1 MKKLVFSLGGILIL
15 VGLSLAAPA
24 DRSFTGEIMDSAC
37 AAMGSHGGMM
47 NKEGGPKTAKACAVA
62 CVKSGAKYVLY
73 NSTTKRTYQLDDQ
86 AKPEQFAG
94 DKVTVKGT
102 YDTAT
107 KTIRVTS
114 IEPAS

>member
-1 MKKLVFSLGGILIL
+1 MKKLAFSLGGIVIL

-37 AAMGSHGGMM
+37 AAMGSHSGMM
-47 NKEGGPKTAKACAVA
+47 NKEGGPKTAKACTVA

-86 AKPEQFAG
+86 AKPEPFAG
-94 DKVTVKGT
+94 EKVTVMGT
-102 YDTAT
+102 YDAAT
-107 KTIRVTS
+107 KTIHVTS
-114 IEPAS
+114 IAPAS